1 MPSLQQN
8 SNRRFE
14 GLSDEQSA
22 RDSATH
28 QDTVGAIAEESPS
41 FGGAIKAS
49 NVGEKRR
56 ASTSPDEQSK
66 AKVRPRTLAENAQFL
81 REKSAEARAR
91 NQALEQAPKAM
102 GSVSDGLQ
110 AGIQN
115 AAVQVSELQTQKA
128 STGEDSI
135 IARSSEPE
143 PSQSVLTAPIEEAFL
158 HHDEPT
164 RTPRWGFCTF
174 GQLDKDK
181 VSKTPWLIGELTE
194 QSDYGSALIVKFDT
208 RSATGPSL
216 SLRLLVEITPTGLPF
231 ERRNPYDYAEYRWTA
246 SQDTSAD
253 WRTVQN
259 LSYYRFTDWTEDAT
273 PEILALPQVVEA
285 MKPENRD
292 KAVVVT
298 CKLHQDS
305 YKDFESPFSWS
316 KVPWNVAQEFQWL
329 ARRPL
334 PEFNSFLF
342 IPDDIQDKTKTIPE
356 FRRLVNQ

>member
-1 MPSLQQN
+1 MPSHQQN

-14 GLSDEQSA
+14 GLSGEQSA

-28 QDTVGAIAEESPS
+28 RDTMNANAEESHS
-41 FGGAIKAS
+41 FGGDVTAP
-49 NVGEKRR
+49 NVGDKRR
-56 ASTSPDEQSK
+56 ASTSPDEQPK

-81 REKSAEARAR
+81 REKAAEARAR
-91 NQALEQAPKAM
+91 NQALEHAPENKR
-102 GSVSDGLQ
+102 SVSDGLQ
-110 AGIQN
+110 TGMQN

-128 STGEDSI
+128 STSEHSI
-135 IARSSEPE
+135 IARPSEPE
-143 PSQSVLTAPIEEAFL
+143 QRQSVLTAPIEEAFL

-164 RTPRWGFCTF
+164 RAPRWGFCTF
-174 GQLDKDK
+174 GQLDK

-194 QSDYGSALIVKFDT
+194 QSDHGYALTVKFDT
-208 RSATGPSL
+208 LPATGPYL

-231 ERRNPYDYAEYRWTA
+231 ERRNPYDYAEYRWTL
-246 SQDTSAD
+246 SQGTSAD

-259 LSYYRFTDWTEDAT
+259 LSYYRFTDWIEDAT
-273 PEILALPQVVEA
+273 QEILALPQVVEA
-285 MKPENRD
+285 MRPENRD

-305 YKDFESPFSWS
+305 YTDFESPFSWS
-316 KVPWNVAQEFQWL
+316 KIPWNVAREFQWL

-334 PEFNSFLF
+334 PDFNSFLF
-342 IPDDIQDKTKTIPE
+342 IPDDIQDKVKMIPQ